1 MTRSKLQRR
10 KLLLT
15 GQILAAMGISASSLL
30 TMTAC
35 TNEVIVEAGDGGSS
49 TTTNTGTSTAT
60 STTTT
65 TVTTTTVPPLECSK
79 PPEGWLEYACIAKTG
94 TSCPSP
100 AAAADELYD
109 LLSHECPS
117 TDPYCGCWEYVADVP
132 CGPDLSVTDSCCYI
146 AHMMVD
152 EYYCMGRPFSVHGE
166 ARVAS
171 AVARD
176 DWPDAVHP
184 DVGDLDEDTRAALAS
199 AWEQDALYEHAS
211 IASFARFVMDLLAV
225 GAPPALV
232 RDAQRAMAD
241 EIRHAELCFGMASA
255 YRGTPVGPGP
265 LQVEDGLGG
274 RNDLATIAV
283 AAAIEGC
290 VNETVGAYLASAM
303 AARAT
308 DPAVRA
314 TLERIA
320 EVVERSPR
328 RDETLATLVAH
339 AAAASATD
347 PAAVGALEEIATDE
361 SRHSALAWRF
371 VAWACRQDDGVRRAV
386 AKAFDDA
393 SAGGDG
399 QADPDGVNLCK
410 MRDHGQLGAAERHR
424 VIAGGFGE
432 VVLPAVRTLMASLQ
446 SQRAAQPSV

>member
-290 VNETVGAYLASAM
+290 VNET
-303 AARAT
+303 
-308 DPAVRA
+308 
-314 TLERIA
+314 
-320 EVVERSPR
+320 
-328 RDETLATLVAH
+328 LATLVAH